1 MSATMSTNNK
11 FTWLLKREF
20 WEYRGAFFWTP
31 AITAAVM
38 LSLVVMALIIA
49 ESTANRAG
57 VNLNGINFNEI
68 STHLNEGNAAKL
80 YAGLNIGLI
89 SLGFPI
95 GIALFFVLFSYGIG
109 ALYNDRADRSV
120 LFWKSL
126 PISDT
131 ETVLAKVI
139 AMALIAP
146 VLAVGAM
153 IALHLGFLVI
163 LSFWVLAHGINPMLL
178 WSPTHL
184 VSLWMKLILLI
195 PINALWALPSIGWLL
210 LCSSFARSK
219 PFLWAVA
226 LPVVSGV
233 LISMF
238 HLMNS
243 LSLPSGWYWTN
254 IVGRLLFSIVP
265 GTWVNVADLRHLDG
279 DDRLPEALNEL
290 LSFNSAGHL
299 LSSPNFLIGI
309 VAGVAMITAAIYFRR
324 RRVES
329 FA

>member
-1 MSATMSTNNK
+1 MNTTVPNNK

-31 AITAAVM
+31 AITAIVM
-38 LSLVVMALIIA
+38 LSLVVLALVIA
-49 ESTANRAG
+49 ESSANRAG
-57 VNLNGINFNEI
+57 VSLSGINFNEI
-68 STHLNEGNAAKL
+68 STHLSEGNAAKL
-80 YAGLNIGLI
+80 HAGLNVGLI

-126 PISDT
+126 PISDA
-131 ETVLAKVI
+131 ETVLAKVV

-146 VLAVGAM
+146 VLAVGAL
-153 IALHLGFLVI
+153 IALDLGFLVI
-163 LSFWVLAHGINPMLL
+163 MSLWVLVHGVNPMLL

-184 VSLWMKLILLI
+184 VTLWAKLILLI

-233 LISMF
+233 LISMI

-243 LSLPSGWYWTN
+243 LSLPSTWFWRN
-254 IVGRLLFSIVP
+254 VVGRLLFSIIP
-265 GTWVNVADLRHLDG
+265 GTWVDAAELRTLDS
-279 DDRLPEALNEL
+279 DDRLPEALNNL
-290 LSFNSAGHL
+290 LSFSSAGHL

-309 VAGVAMITAAIYFRR
+309 AAGVAMIAAAIYFRR

>member
-1 MSATMSTNNK
+1 MSTATVPSNK

-31 AITAAVM
+31 AITAMVM
-38 LSLVVMALIIA
+38 LALVLMGLVIA
-49 ESTANRAG
+49 EVSANRAG
-57 VNLNGINFNEI
+57 VSLNGINFNQI
-68 STHLNEGNAAKL
+68 SKHLSEGDAGKVYAA
-80 YAGLNIGLI
+80 LNVGLI

-95 GIALFFVLFSYGIG
+95 AAALFFVLFTYGIG
-109 ALYNDRADRSV
+109 ALFNDRADRSV

-139 AMALIAP
+139 AMAVIAP

-153 IALHLGFLVI
+153 IALHLGFLIVMS
-163 LSFWVLAHGINPMLL
+163 LWVLAHGINPALL

-184 VSLWMKLILLI
+184 LTLWIKLLLLV
-195 PINALWALPSIGWLL
+195 PVNALWALPSIGWLL

-226 LPVVSGV
+226 LPIVTAV

-243 LSLPSGWYWTN
+243 LSLPSGWFWKN
-254 IVGRLLFSIVP
+254 VVGRLLLSLIP
-265 GTWVNVADLRHLDG
+265 GTWVDVTGLRGLTS
-279 DDRLPEALNEL
+279 DDRLPEALGDL
-290 LSFNSAGHL
+290 LSFSAVGDL
-299 LSSPNFLIGI
+299 IVSPTFLIG
-309 VAGVAMITAAIYFRR
+309 VAAGMAMIFGAIHFRR
-324 RRVES
+324 QRTES
-329 FA
+329 YA

>member
-1 MSATMSTNNK
+1 MSTNNK

-20 WEYRGAFFWTP
+20 WEYRGAFLWTP
-31 AITAAVM
+31 AITGAVM
-38 LSLVVMALIIA
+38 LALVLFGLIVA
-49 ESTANRAG
+49 ETTANRAG

-68 STHLNEGNAAKL
+68 SKHLSEGNAAQL
-80 YAGLNIGLI
+80 HAGLNIGLL

-95 GIALFFVLFSYGIG
+95 GAALAFVLFFYGIG

-126 PISDT
+126 PISDS
-131 ETVLAKVI
+131 ETVLAKVV
-139 AMALIAP
+139 AMAVIAP
-146 VLAVGAM
+146 VLAVAAL
-153 IALHLGFLVI
+153 IALDLCFLVVMS
-163 LSFWVLAHGINPMLL
+163 LWVLIHGMNPILL
-178 WSPTHL
+178 WSPT
-184 VSLWMKLILLI
+184 SLLTLWLKLILLI

-233 LISMF
+233 LSSMV

-243 LSLPSGWYWTN
+243 LSLPSGWYWKN
-254 IVGRLLFSIVP
+254 IVARLLFSIVP
-265 GTWVNVADLRHLDG
+265 ATWVDVADLHEFDRE
-279 DDRLPEALNEL
+279 DRLPEALNNL
-290 LSFNSAGHL
+290 LSFNSVGHL
-299 LSSPNFLIGI
+299 LSTPNFLIGI
-309 VAGVAMITAAIYFRR
+309 AAGVAMIAAAIYFRR
-324 RRVES
+324 SRVES

>member
-1 MSATMSTNNK
+1 MSTTVSTNK
-11 FTWLLKREF
+11 FSWLLKREF

-31 AITAAVM
+31 VITSIVM
-38 LSLVVMALIIA
+38 LSLVLLALIIA
-49 ESTANRAG
+49 ETSANRAG
-57 VNLNGINFNEI
+57 MSLNGVNFGEI
-68 STHLNEGNAAKL
+68 SSHLSEGNAAKL
-80 YAGLNIGLI
+80 YAGLNVGLL

-95 GIALFFVLFSYGIG
+95 GIALFFVLFFYGIG

-131 ETVLAKVI
+131 ETVLAKVVT
-139 AMALIAP
+139 MAFVAP
-146 VLAVGAM
+146 ILAVAAM
-153 IALHLGFLVI
+153 IALHFAFLV
-163 LSFWVLAHGINPMLL
+163 LMSVWVLVHGINPMLL

-184 VSLWMKLILLI
+184 LTLWAKLALLI

-238 HLMNS
+238 HLMSS
-243 LSLPSGWYWTN
+243 LSLPSSWYWRN
-254 IVGRLLFSIVP
+254 IVGRLLLSIIP
-265 GTWVNVADLRHLDG
+265 GTWVDVAELRHLDS
-279 DDRLPEALNEL
+279 DDRMPEALSDL
-290 LSFNSAGHL
+290 LSLSSVGHL
-299 LSSPNFLIGI
+299 LTSPTFLIGI
-309 VAGVAMITAAIYFRR
+309 VAGVAMIVAAMYFRR
-324 RRVES
+324 VRTES
-329 FA
+329 YA

>member
-1 MSATMSTNNK
+1 MNTAVTNTK
-11 FTWLLKREF
+11 FSWLLKREF

-31 AITAAVM
+31 AITAMVM
-38 LSLVVMALIIA
+38 LALVLCAIIIA
-49 ESTANRAG
+49 ESTASRSGLNLSG
-57 VNLNGINFNEI
+57 VRFDEI
-68 STHLNEGNAAKL
+68 SAHLAEGNATKL
-80 YAGLNIGLI
+80 YAGLNVGLL

-95 GIALFFVLFSYGIG
+95 GIALFFVLFSYGVG
-109 ALYNDRADRSV
+109 ALYNDRSDRSV

-131 ETVLAKVI
+131 ETVLAKVV

-146 VLAVGAM
+146 VLAVGGM

-163 LSFWVLAHGINPMLL
+163 MSLWVGIHGINPMLL

-184 VSLWMKLILLI
+184 LTLWLKLLLLI

-219 PFLWAVA
+219 PFLWALA

-243 LSLPSGWYWTN
+243 LSLPSTWFWRN
-254 IVGRLLFSIVP
+254 IVGRLLFSIIP
-265 GTWVNVADLRHLDG
+265 GTWVDVAELKSLDG
-279 DDRLPEALNEL
+279 DDRLPEALNNL
-290 LSFNSAGHL
+290 LSFGSAGHL
-299 LSSPNFLIGI
+299 FSSPNFLIGI
-309 VAGVAMITAAIYFRR
+309 AAGAGMIAMAIYFRR
-324 RRVES
+324 VRTES
-329 FA
+329 YA